1 MITPARIR
9 VAIVMMR
16 RASCTGDEAKN
27 VAAAIDA
34 FEALYEQ
41 ITAASKSADKA
52 ARLLEDEFDCKIPD
66 EEEKDG
72 NYA

>member
-1 MITPARIR
+1 MITPDHVRG
-9 VAIVMMR
+9 AIVLMR

-41 ITAASKSADKA
+41 MTTASKSAAKA
-52 ARLLEDEFDCKIPD
+52 AQVLDDD
-66 EEEKDG
+66 SEEKDG
-72 NYA
+72 NDA

>member
-1 MITPARIR
+1 MITPDRIR

-16 RASCTGDEAKN
+16 RASCTGSEAKN

-41 ITAASKSADKA
+41 MIAAHKSAQKVAQTLDA
-52 ARLLEDEFDCKIPD
+52 STTDS
-66 EEEKDG
+66 EEKNG
-72 NYA
+72 NDA

>member
-1 MITPARIR
+1 MITPDRIR

-34 FEALYEQ
+34 FEALYEHM
-41 ITAASKSADKA
+41 TAASKSAAKA
-52 ARLLEDEFDCKIPD
+52 AQALDEDS
-66 EEEKDG
+66 EENDG
-72 NYA
+72 NDA